1 MKRLALALAL
11 ISSGL
16 APSVFAAEYTQVLA
30 DKSNIAFSYQQ
41 MGVSMDGRFRT
52 FAASQLS
59 FDPTKPEASKAVI
72 DVDLLSIDTGTP
84 ENDGEVAGKDWLNSK
99 AFPTARFDVVSVKA
113 LGDNRYEAAGKLTI
127 KGTTRDVV
135 APATFT
141 EQGDAGVLEGSFTL
155 RRGDYAI
162 GEGEWSAFDIVAN
175 DIQVSFRV
183 AVAAGQ

>member
-1 MKRLALALAL
+1 MKRLALAVAL
-11 ISSGL
+11 IASGM
-16 APSVFAAEYTQVLA
+16 APSAFAAEYTQVLA
-30 DKSNIAFSYQQ
+30 DKSDIAFSYQQ

-59 FDPTKPEASKAVI
+59 FDPARPEASTAVI
-72 DVDLLSIDTGTP
+72 DVDLLSIDTGSE
-84 ENDGEVAGKDWLNSK
+84 ENDGEVAGKDWFNSQV
-99 AFPTARFDVVSVKA
+99 FPTARFALVSVKA
-113 LGDNRYEAAGKLTI
+113 LGDNRYQAAGTLTI

-135 APATFT
+135 VPATFT
-141 EQGDAGVLEGSFTL
+141 EHADSGVLQGSFTL

-183 AVAAGQ
+183 SMAAGQ